1 MVQQV
6 VLKIVVDKPDS
17 IWYSNNGGNEMK
29 YFFFGILNGI
39 VSVIVFLLTL
49 YALGG
54 KIVMGGQ

>member
-1 MVQQV
+1 
-6 VLKIVVDKPDS
+6 
-17 IWYSNNGGNEMK
+17 MK